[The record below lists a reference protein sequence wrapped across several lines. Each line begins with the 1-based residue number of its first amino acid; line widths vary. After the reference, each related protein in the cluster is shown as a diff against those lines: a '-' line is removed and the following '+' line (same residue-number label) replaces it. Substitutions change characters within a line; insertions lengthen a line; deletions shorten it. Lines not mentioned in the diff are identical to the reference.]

1 MAFNGQKF
9 CFMKGP
15 VKILLPAIV
24 LLLLSFRVSYSI
36 EDVVS
41 AMKAG
46 NANQLSRYFDNMVE
60 ITLHDKSNAY
70 SRSQAEVIL
79 KDFFNSYGVKTF
91 RIVHK
96 GSNSGAE
103 FCIGNLQTKYGEFRT
118 TIFMKSRS
126 EKQVLQEIRFEEKE

>member
-1 MAFNGQKF
+1 
-9 CFMKGP
+9 MKSFA
-15 VKILLPAIV
+15 KLLLPVFCVAA
-24 LLLLSFRVSYSI
+24 LLSFRTTYSI

-41 AMKAG
+41 AMKTG
-46 NANQLSRYFDNMVE
+46 NASQLSRYFDNMVE

-79 KDFFNSYGVKTF
+79 KDFFKSYGVKTF

-103 FCIGNLQTKYGEFRT
+103 FCIGNLQTKYGDFRT

-126 EKQVLQEIRFEEKE
+126 EKQVLQEIRFEEKD

>member
-1 MAFNGQKF
+1 
-9 CFMKGP
+9 MKCLIL
-15 VKILLPAIV
+15 ILLPLV
-24 LLLLSFRVSYSI
+24 VVLLSFRVSFSI

-46 NANQLSRYFDNMVE
+46 NASQLSQYFDNMVE

-70 SRSQAEVIL
+70 SRSQAQVIL
-79 KDFFNSYGVKTF
+79 KDFFNSYGVKAF

-96 GSNSGAE
+96 GSNSGSE

-118 TIFMKSRS
+118 TIFMRSRS
-126 EKQVLQEIRFEEKE
+126 EKQVLQEIRFEERE

>member
-1 MAFNGQKF
+1 ML
-9 CFMKGP
+9 
-15 VKILLPAIV
+15 ILLPVFIV
-24 LLLLSFRVSYSI
+24 ATLSFRVAFSI

-41 AMKAG
+41 AMKTG
-46 NANQLSRYFDNMVE
+46 NVNQLSQYFDNMVE

-70 SRSQAEVIL
+70 SRSQAQVIL
-79 KDFFNSYGVKTF
+79 KDFFGSYGVKAF

-96 GSNSGAE
+96 GSNSGSE

-118 TIFMKSRS
+118 TIFMRSRS

>member
-1 MAFNGQKF
+1 
-9 CFMKGP
+9 MKRLIL
-15 VKILLPAIV
+15 ILLPFV
-24 LLLLSFRVSYSI
+24 VMLLSFRVSFSI

-70 SRSQAEVIL
+70 SRSQAQTIL
-79 KDFFNSYGVKTF
+79 KDFFGSYGVKTF

-96 GSNSGAE
+96 GSNSGSE
-103 FCIGNLQTKYGEFRT
+103 FCIGNLQTKYGDFRT
-118 TIFMKSRS
+118 TIFMRSRS
-126 EKQVLQEIRFEEKE
+126 EKQVLQEIRFEENE

>member
-1 MAFNGQKF
+1 
-9 CFMKGP
+9 MKRWMPILFP
-15 VKILLPAIV
+15 VLMV
-24 LLLLSFRVSYSI
+24 VMLSFRTAFSI

-41 AMKAG
+41 AMKNG
-46 NANQLSRYFDNMVE
+46 NVNQLSQYFDNMVE

-70 SRSQAEVIL
+70 SRSQAQVIL

-96 GSNSGAE
+96 GSNSGSE

-118 TIFMKSRS
+118 TIFMRSRS
-126 EKQVLQEIRFEEKE
+126 EKQVLQEIRFEENQ